1 MLHSCVK
8 RGHLTNTLSQF
19 HCMHIEEITIVDDE
33 GIVARNGAL
42 AVVPMNE
49 AVGWFRGFLFANIF
63 RLVSQV
69 QGLGR

>member
-1 MLHSCVK
+1 
-8 RGHLTNTLSQF
+8 
-19 HCMHIEEITIVDDE
+19 MHIEEITIVDDE